1 MAQLLARKGRPVDST
16 DLRDAAI
23 HTALPATDLERAKRF
38 FEDKL
43 GLTPSSE
50 TASTAFYEV
59 RDGRFEI
66 FVSGGAPSGSHTQM
80 EWTVDDIEGTVSQLR
95 ERGVVFDEY
104 DTPDFKTVDGIATF
118 GTSKIAW
125 FKDSE
130 GNVHS
135 IARLG

>member
-1 MAQLLARKGRPVDST
+1 VNST
-16 DLRDAAI
+16 GLRDAAI
-23 HTALPATDLERAKRF
+23 HTSLPASDLERAKRF
-38 FEDKL
+38 FKDKL

-50 TASTAFYEV
+50 SASTAFYEV
-59 RDGRFEI
+59 KDGRFEI

-80 EWTVDDIEGTVSQLR
+80 EWMVADIEGTVSQLR

-104 DTPDFKTVDGIATF
+104 DTPDVKTVGGIATF
-118 GTSKIAW
+118 GTTKVAW

-135 IARLG
+135 IAQLE